1 MSSKRILIVDDDR
14 DILEILGGYLKQ
26 AGFAVT
32 EAGDGDKALA
42 IIRKEKPDLVILDLM
57 IPGRDGLEVTS
68 LVRREDSI
76 CDTPIIMLTAR
87 IEDSDK
93 IVGLELGA
101 DDYITKPF
109 NSREVVARVKS
120 LLRRSHIGK
129 KKSSILEIGSIR
141 LDLDSYELFV
151 NGENQNITPTEFRL
165 LQVLMDN
172 AGYTFT
178 REELLEK
185 GMGYAYEGMGRALD
199 THIKN
204 IRMKI
209 ESDPKKPEYIQTVY
223 SVGYR
228 FKGSRK

>member
-14 DILEILGGYLKQ
+14 DILKILGGYLEK
-26 AGFAVT
+26 AGYSVL
-32 EAGDGDKALA
+32 EAADGDKALA
-42 IIRKEKPDLVILDLM
+42 LIRKEKPDLVLLDLM
-57 IPGRDGLEVTS
+57 IPERDGLEIIS
-68 LVRREDSI
+68 IIRREEAI
-76 CDTPIIMLTAR
+76 CDTPVIMLTAR

-93 IVGLELGA
+93 IVGLEMGA

-120 LLRRSHIGK
+120 LLRRSTIGK
-129 KKSSILEIGSIR
+129 KSSSILEIGSLR
-141 LDLDSYELFV
+141 LNLDSYELSIDGK
-151 NGENQNITPTEFRL
+151 NENITPTEFRL
-165 LQVLMDN
+165 LQVLMEN

-209 ESDPKKPEYIQTVY
+209 ETDPKNPEYIQTVY

-228 FKGSRK
+228 FKGSQR